1 MPDHD
6 PIPTTTLQA
15 EDEPLTPEEIHDY
28 EEDIVSA
35 YSTFSDEGGGV
46 SKINEIMNETE
57 EFFPL
62 TTPEIKAAAKRIFER
77 WIRETDF
84 AKDSVIG
91 MNTAEV
97 GELAR
102 LVEQNGGKDLPLRE
116 VLKLSAFNREFF
128 DRHGITDS
136 EIDEILK
143 RNKKFLE
150 GYELLDTLQRPK
162 GSGR

>member
-84 AKDSVIG
+84 AKDRKSV
-91 MNTAEV
+91 V
-97 GELAR
+97 
-102 LVEQNGGKDLPLRE
+102 
-116 VLKLSAFNREFF
+116 
-128 DRHGITDS
+128 
-136 EIDEILK
+136 
-143 RNKKFLE
+143 
-150 GYELLDTLQRPK
+150 
-162 GSGR
+162 